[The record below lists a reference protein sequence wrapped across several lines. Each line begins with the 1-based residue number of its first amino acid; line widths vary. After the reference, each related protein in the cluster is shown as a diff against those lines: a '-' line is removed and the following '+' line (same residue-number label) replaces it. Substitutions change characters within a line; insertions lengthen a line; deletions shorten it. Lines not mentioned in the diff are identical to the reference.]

1 MSDERRT
8 EEPHDRLTRLADVA
22 IRAFEADPEYRDG
35 DKCIVFLDNGQRG
48 GLVLHGYENDAD
60 AMVDLLIHLRA
71 IFRANGKDLM
81 IATLG
86 EG

>member
-1 MSDERRT
+1 MSGEQRT

-22 IRAFEADPEYRDG
+22 IRALAADPEYLDG
-35 DKCIVFLDNGQRG
+35 DKVIVFLDNGQRG
-48 GLVLHGYENDAD
+48 GLVLHGYDSDAD
-60 AMVDLLIHLRA
+60 AISDLLLHLRA

-81 IATLG
+81 IAALG